1 MEGSFTL
8 LLLEEG
14 VGLVEGSGEGEG
26 VGVGEGSGDGEGVGL
41 GEGVGSSAP
50 VRLTVYVADV
60 VSVLSEAM
68 NVKESATESPLSRA
82 STAAESGV

>member
-50 VRLTVYVADV
+50 VRLTV
-60 VSVLSEAM
+60 
-68 NVKESATESPLSRA
+68 
-82 STAAESGV
+82 